1 MTTNKQS
8 LFDYRLQ
15 KICDRRSQ
23 ILDTIHN
30 LKRDT
35 SRSPYNIVIDEVVKG
50 LYKDAD
56 RLMGIIDH
64 MRQNQS
70 TIETLNQKTIEVIMY
85 LYDEKNEVAWIE
97 VARINDDGVE
107 DREYRELYNLLEMN
121 VAVGIWET
129 YIKTHPKSEIKFHI
143 DPDVTDPF
151 EFDDFSYY
159 TDIIDIGTTILTIAE
174 IIEVYGGVQ

>member
-1 MTTNKQS
+1 MTTSKQS

-15 KICDRRSQ
+15 KIRDRRSQ

-35 SRSPYNIVIDEVVKG
+35 NRSPYNIVIDEVVKG

-56 RLMGIIDH
+56 RLMTIIDH

-70 TIETLNQKTIEVIMY
+70 TIETLNIKTIEVMKY
-85 LYDEKNEVAWIE
+85 LYDENNEVVWIE

-107 DREYRELYNLLEMN
+107 DREYRELYIPLEMN

-143 DPDVTDPF
+143 DLDSTDPI

-174 IIEVYGGVQ
+174 IIEVYGGSQ

>member
-15 KICDRRSQ
+15 KIRDRRSQ

-56 RLMGIIDH
+56 RLMTIIDH

-70 TIETLNQKTIEVIMY
+70 TIENLNQKTIEVIEH
-85 LYDEKNEVAWIE
+85 LASKAEVAWIE

-107 DREYRELYNLLEMN
+107 DRMYREIYNPLQMN

-143 DPDVTDPF
+143 DLDSTDPF

-159 TDIIDIGTTILTIAE
+159 TDIIDIGSTILTIAE
-174 IIEVYGGVQ
+174 IIEVYGSVQ

>member
-15 KICDRRSQ
+15 KIRDRRSQ

-64 MRQNQS
+64 MRQTQS
-70 TIETLNQKTIEVIMY
+70 TIENLNQKTIEVIEH
-85 LYDEKNEVAWIE
+85 LASKAEVAWIE

-107 DREYRELYNLLEMN
+107 DRMYRELYNPLQMN

-129 YIKTHPKSEIKFHI
+129 YTKTHPKSEIKFHI
-143 DPDVTDPF
+143 DLDSTDPF

-159 TDIIDIGTTILTIAE
+159 TDIIDIGSTILTIPE
-174 IIEVYGGVQ
+174 IIEVYGGAQ

>member
-1 MTTNKQS
+1 MTNSKQS

-15 KICDRRSQ
+15 KIRDRRSQ

-35 SRSPYNIVIDEVVKG
+35 SRSPYKIVIDEVIKG
-50 LYKDAD
+50 LYKDSD
-56 RLMGIIDH
+56 RLMTIIDH

-70 TIETLNQKTIEVIMY
+70 TIETLNQKTIEVIEH
-85 LYDEKNEVAWIE
+85 LASKSEVAWIE

-107 DREYRELYNLLEMN
+107 DREYRELFNPLQMN
-121 VAVGIWET
+121 IAVGIWET
-129 YIKTHPKSEIKFHI
+129 YTKTHPKSEIKFHI
-143 DPDVTDPF
+143 DLDSTDPF

-159 TDIIDIGTTILTIAE
+159 TDIIDIGSTILTIAE
-174 IIEVYGGVQ
+174 MIEVYGGVQ

>member
-1 MTTNKQS
+1 MTTSKQS

-15 KICDRRSQ
+15 KIRDRRSQ

-35 SRSPYNIVIDEVVKG
+35 SRSPYTIVIDEVVKG
-50 LYKDAD
+50 LYQDAD
-56 RLMGIIDH
+56 RLMTIIDH
-64 MRQNQS
+64 MRKNQS
-70 TIETLNQKTIEVIMY
+70 TIETLNQKTIEVIEH
-85 LYDEKNEVAWIE
+85 LASKAEVAWIE

-107 DREYRELYNLLEMN
+107 DREYRELYNPLQMN

-129 YIKTHPKSEIKFHI
+129 YTKTHPKSEIKFHI
-143 DPDVTDPF
+143 DLDSSDPF

-159 TDIIDIGTTILTIAE
+159 TDIIDIGSTILTIAE

>member
-56 RLMGIIDH
+56 RLMTIIDH

-70 TIETLNQKTIEVIMY
+70 TIETLNQKTIQVIEH
-85 LYDEKNEVAWIE
+85 LASKAEVAWIE

-107 DREYRELYNLLEMN
+107 DRMYRELYNPLQMN

-129 YIKTHPKSEIKFHI
+129 YTKTHPKSEIKFHI
-143 DPDVTDPF
+143 DLDVTDPF

>member
-15 KICDRRSQ
+15 KIRDRRSQ

-70 TIETLNQKTIEVIMY
+70 TIENLNQKR
-85 LYDEKNEVAWIE
+85 LK
-97 VARINDDGVE
+97 
-107 DREYRELYNLLEMN
+107 LLN
-121 VAVGIWET
+121 I
-129 YIKTHPKSEIKFHI
+129 
-143 DPDVTDPF
+143 
-151 EFDDFSYY
+151 
-159 TDIIDIGTTILTIAE
+159 
-174 IIEVYGGVQ
+174 

>member
-15 KICDRRSQ
+15 KIQDRRSQ

-70 TIETLNQKTIEVIMY
+70 TIENLNQKTIEVIEH
-85 LYDEKNEVAWIE
+85 LASKAEVAWIE

-107 DREYRELYNLLEMN
+107 DRMYRELYNPLQMN

-129 YIKTHPKSEIKFHI
+129 YTKTHPKSEIKFHI
-143 DPDVTDPF
+143 DLDSSDPF

>member
-15 KICDRRSQ
+15 KIQDRRSQ

-56 RLMGIIDH
+56 RLMTIIDH

-70 TIETLNQKTIEVIMY
+70 TIETLNQKTIEVIEH
-85 LYDEKNEVAWIE
+85 LASKAEVAWIE

-107 DREYRELYNLLEMN
+107 DREYRDLYNPLQMN

-129 YIKTHPKSEIKFHI
+129 YTKTHPKSEIKFHI
-143 DPDVTDPF
+143 DLDSTDPF

>member
-1 MTTNKQS
+1 MSKTS
-8 LFDYRLQ
+8 LFQYRID
-15 KICDRRSQ
+15 KIRQRRSQ

-30 LKRDT
+30 LKRDS

-56 RLMGIIDH
+56 RLMKIMDH

-70 TIETLNQKTIEVIMY
+70 NIENLNKKAMDVFHHLHQ
-85 LYDEKNEVAWIE
+85 KNEVAWIE

-107 DREYRELYNLLEMN
+107 DREYHEIYNLLQMN

-129 YIKTHPKSEIKFHI
+129 YTKTHPKSEIKFHI
-143 DPDVTDPF
+143 DIDSTDPF

-159 TDIIDIGTTILTIAE
+159 TDIIDIGSTILTIAE
-174 IIEVYGGVQ
+174 IIEVYGGAQ

>member
-15 KICDRRSQ
+15 KIQDRRSQ

-70 TIETLNQKTIEVIMY
+70 TIENLNQKTIEVIEH
-85 LYDEKNEVAWIE
+85 LASKAEVAWIE

-107 DREYRELYNLLEMN
+107 DRMYRELYNPLQMN

-129 YIKTHPKSEIKFHI
+129 YMKTHPKSEIKFHI
-143 DPDVTDPF
+143 DLDSTDPF

-159 TDIIDIGTTILTIAE
+159 TDIIDIGSTILTIAE
-174 IIEVYGGVQ
+174 IIEVYGGLQ